1 MSVRHA
7 GLVAGAVV
15 ASLIAV
21 PATAQTGKFPD
32 RQIRFVVPFA
42 PGGGVDA
49 TARMIAQQ
57 IQDKQGAQ
65 IVVENRA
72 GSNGTIAGVHVQQA
86 TPDGYTLLYSGA
98 THVMARYVMS
108 KAPYDPVTDFTPV
121 ARTGE
126 APLVVVASPKITQ
139 TTLKEIVA
147 EVKKAPDKWTFAVP
161 TLGSPGHLATLL
173 FGKLAGVPLTILPFR
188 GTAPALN
195 DVAGGHVPILID
207 AGIVL
212 LPAAAG
218 GTVKAIA
225 ITTPKRS
232 GLAPNLN
239 TSAESGMPGMEF
251 VSWYGMWGPN
261 GMPADVTAQLN
272 KMVNAAVAELTKDG
286 RFAKLG
292 VEGVQETVAQ
302 FTAYIAKDVAQNS
315 ELLKAANF
323 KPE

>member
-1 MSVRHA
+1 MLFRTA
-7 GLVAGAVV
+7 AVAAAATLLA
-15 ASLIAV
+15 ASAN
-21 PATAQTGKFPD
+21 AQSGKFPE

-49 TARMIAQQ
+49 TARLIAQQ

-65 IVVENRA
+65 VIVENRA
-72 GSNGTIAGVHVQQA
+72 GSNGTIAGTHVQQA
-86 TPDGYTLLYSGA
+86 APDGYTLLYSGA
-98 THVMARYVMS
+98 THVMARFVMS

-126 APLVVVASPKITQ
+126 APLLVVASPKVTQ
-139 TTLKEIVA
+139 TTLKDIVA

-173 FGKLAGVPLTILPFR
+173 FGKLAGVKLTILPFR

-207 AGIVL
+207 AGVVL
-212 LPAAAG
+212 LPAAQG

-232 GLAPNLN
+232 SLAPNIM
-239 TSAESGMPGMEF
+239 TSTESGMPGMEF
-251 VSWYGMWGPN
+251 ASWYGMWGPK
-261 GMPADVTAQLN
+261 GMPAEITNQLN
-272 KMVNAAVAELTKDG
+272 RMVNTAVGEIVKEG
-286 RFAKLG
+286 RFAKMG
-292 VEGVQETVAQ
+292 VEGVQESVAQ

-315 ELLKAANF
+315 ELLKAADF